1 MAPAADS
8 RHHKSSKS
16 AQDEPIPLPARRKSA
31 LSKLLEAEPLPKAT
45 TARSSS
51 VAVPK
56 AAAPALPSSDPAQPS
71 ARSGAVPWIPA
82 PSQSTGASDHG
93 ATPRQPHPG
102 AKSAAANRTSVFSH
116 AVAGQKPA
124 LASLGPS
131 KTTRSEAS
139 AAVPERR
146 DPIARAKPKPLAA
159 SVKKTEPVQ
168 KPAPQAVPYSVL
180 QSISGRPAKPRPQS
194 GTPIDLS
201 DDSSVELDKVLSAP
215 LKSPKKPAG
224 SVFNSPNRSK
234 GTDKMHLQQSFASSL
249 VVLTTETNT
258 FKKVA
263 KGTSETTPGTE
274 HGKPSDKRTDA
285 VLAASA
291 GQQESISSP
300 VPAQNEVYEVEKIL
314 DFRHTPD
321 GDCVLIKWKGYPDD
335 DNTWEYWAQM
345 GPFNCAEQLRQYWLN
360 KQKTEDDQLEKK
372 KRQYAGA
379 FSSKKQKLNPSDSSP
394 TVPARVPEISLN
406 GATYRNESSLG
417 SSWDGVPL
425 DDHIDRVE
433 SISNTDGGLLVF
445 AVWKDGKKT
454 FHAKESAKKRFPQK
468 LLDYFESNLVFS

>member
-1 MAPAADS
+1 
-8 RHHKSSKS
+8 
-16 AQDEPIPLPARRKSA
+16 
-31 LSKLLEAEPLPKAT
+31 
-45 TARSSS
+45 
-51 VAVPK
+51 
-56 AAAPALPSSDPAQPS
+56 
-71 ARSGAVPWIPA
+71 
-82 PSQSTGASDHG
+82 
-93 ATPRQPHPG
+93 
-102 AKSAAANRTSVFSH
+102 
-116 AVAGQKPA
+116 
-124 LASLGPS
+124 
-131 KTTRSEAS
+131 
-139 AAVPERR
+139 
-146 DPIARAKPKPLAA
+146 
-159 SVKKTEPVQ
+159 
-168 KPAPQAVPYSVL
+168 
-180 QSISGRPAKPRPQS
+180 
-194 GTPIDLS
+194 
-201 DDSSVELDKVLSAP
+201 
-215 LKSPKKPAG
+215 
-224 SVFNSPNRSK
+224 RSK
-234 GTDKMHLQQSFASSL
+234 GTDKTHLQQSFASSL

-300 VPAQNEVYEVEKIL
+300 VPAQNEVYEAVEKIL

-360 KQKTEDDQLEKK
+360 KQKTEDDQSEKK

-406 GATYRNESSLG
+406 GSGLSCLPPGATYRNESSLG

-468 LLDYFESNLVFS
+468 VGRPDLTRCQLLDYFESNLVFS